1 MYKAFIA
8 GLGLFALQA
17 SAVEKLDDKSISFLE
32 KHCYDCHDE
41 DVQKGDLD
49 LTKLKFDLNDKATYK
64 QWTKVFDN
72 VLLGDMPPKKKKRP
86 AEEDVNAFLK
96 AIEKPLHI
104 AGEER
109 QDNSGRTRVRRMNR
123 QEYEATLEDIF
134 GLTLDVSAD
143 LPEDAKGD
151 GFDTVGAA
159 LNVSSVQ
166 MEAYMEVLDKVLDK
180 ATTLYEQPKRRKYE
194 LSHLHS
200 VGIMQEYRKSNAFAV
215 TKDGPVFFAPQKH
228 SYLNPL
234 LDHYVVPYDGN
245 YKVSVFAK
253 SVNTDKAQTLKVRLG
268 GPGHAELDSIPK
280 TVLGYADVNPDE
292 IQEFKYESPLR
303 LGQQFRIYPALLPF
317 MRFTGKK
324 WQGNQHLYKGPGIL
338 VNKVIID
345 GPILDQWPPK
355 SHELLWGGVKT
366 KAIEKVK
373 PNINP
378 NAQLDSPP
386 ENIAKPRMTKVKK
399 NKETGNQM
407 VYDPKQKVGGE
418 KIYRRIRSPKPYHA
432 TLELAPE
439 NPEADVERLITR
451 FAPIALRRDV
461 TSDEIK
467 PYIDLVNYWLKEGAS
482 FQESMRAG
490 YKAILTSP
498 EFLYQKAAFE
508 TPDKDNKLI
517 SDLALSERLSFFF
530 WSSKPDKELIDLAK
544 EGKLRDEAVLQAQVE
559 RMLNDPKS
567 ERFLDNF
574 LGQWLDL
581 RLMDFTSPDSKIY
594 PEHDSVLQWSMKE
607 EPLAFFRELLKND
620 LSVKNVIDSEFV
632 TINDRLAKH
641 YDLPPVKGTHMRK
654 VSLPEESPRGGV
666 LGMAA
671 IHKVTANGTT
681 TSPVVRGVW
690 VLERIMGIHPPPP
703 PPGVPA
709 IEPDIR
715 GAVSV
720 IDQLEKHR
728 SDKRCNSCHLL
739 IDPPGVALES
749 FDVIGQW
756 RENYRALAE
765 EKSDDKIRYSPD
777 GPPPIFYHKG
787 QPVIASDSLKDGRKF
802 ADINEFKKLLLED
815 PDNIARNVAEK
826 LITFGT
832 GAGISFV
839 DRKEVMAIV
848 HKTQSNDYGF
858 RTMIHEIVK
867 SNIFQR
873 K

>member
-1 MYKAFIA
+1 MLKAFIA
-8 GLGLFALQA
+8 GFGLLALQSGA
-17 SAVEKLDDKSISFLE
+17 SELDEKSKAFLE

-41 DVQKGDLD
+41 DVQKGNLD
-49 LTKLKFDLNDKATYK
+49 LTNLKFDLEDKTTYK
-64 QWTKVFDN
+64 KWTKVFDN
-72 VLLGDMPPKKKKRP
+72 VLLEEMPPKKKKRP
-86 AEEDVNAFLK
+86 AEEDLKSFLA
-96 AIEKPLHI
+96 AIEKPLQI
-104 AGEER
+104 AGEKR
-109 QDNSGRTRVRRMNR
+109 QDKSGRTRVRRMNR
-123 QEYEATLEDIF
+123 QEFESTLEDIF
-134 GLTLDVSAD
+134 GLTLDIAAD

-166 MEAYMEVLDKVLDK
+166 VEAYMEALDKVLDK
-180 ATTLYEQPKRRKYE
+180 ATTLYEKPARKKYE
-194 LSHLHS
+194 LSLLQSH
-200 VGIMQEYRKSNAFAV
+200 GIMQEYRKGNAYAV

-234 LDHYVVPYDGN
+234 LDHYVIPYDGD

-253 SVNTDKAQTLKVRLG
+253 SMNTDKPQTLKVRLG

-280 TVLGYADVNPDE
+280 TLLGYADVHPHTM
-292 IQEFKYESPLR
+292 QEFKYESPLQI
-303 LGQQFRIYPALLPF
+303 GQQFRIYPALLPY
-317 MRFTGKK
+317 MRFTGK
-324 WQGNQHLYKGPGIL
+324 WQGNQHKFKGPGIL
-338 VNKVIID
+338 VHKVVVD
-345 GPILDQWPPK
+345 GPILKNWPPK

-366 KAIEKVK
+366 IAKTGVK
-373 PNINP
+373 PNVDP
-378 NAQLDSPP
+378 NAQLEKPP
-386 ENIAKPRMTKVKK
+386 THTAKPRMTKTKK
-399 NKETGNQM
+399 NKETGNQYI
-407 VYDPKQKVGGE
+407 YDPKQKAGGE
-418 KIYRRIRSPKPYHA
+418 KIYRRVRMPKPYHA
-432 TLELAPE
+432 TKVLSPE
-439 NPEADVERLITR
+439 DPKADASRLITR
-451 FAPIALRRDV
+451 FVPIAFRREA
-461 TSDEIK
+461 SSEEIQ
-467 PYIDLVNYWLKEGAS
+467 PYIDLVNYWLDEGAS
-482 FQESMRAG
+482 FEESMRAG

-498 EFLYQKAAFE
+498 EFLYQKSAFE
-508 TPDKDNKLI
+508 EPSPDAKLI
-517 SDLALSERLSFFF
+517 SDLALSERLSYFF
-530 WSSKPDKELIDLAK
+530 WSSKPDQELLDLAK
-544 EGKLRDEAVLQAQVE
+544 EGKLRNDDVLQAQVE
-559 RMLNDPKS
+559 RMLKDPKS
-567 ERFLDNF
+567 ERFLENF

-581 RLMDFTSPDSKIY
+581 RLMDFTSPDSKLY
-594 PEHDSVLQWSMKE
+594 PEHDAVLQWSMKE
-607 EPLAFFRELLKND
+607 EVYAFFRTLMKED
-620 LSVKNVIDSEFV
+620 LSVKNVIDSDFV

-641 YDLPPVKGTHMRK
+641 YNLPVIKGTEMRK
-654 VSLPEESPRGGV
+654 VTLPENSPRGGV

-720 IDQLEKHR
+720 IDQLQKHR

-756 RENYRALAE
+756 RENYRALAAD
-765 EKSDDKIRYSPD
+765 KADDKIRYSPD

-787 QPVIASDSLKDGRKF
+787 QPVIASDSLKDGRQF

-815 PDNIARNVAEK
+815 PDNVARNVAEK
-826 LITFGT
+826 LITYAT
-832 GAGISFV
+832 GAGINFA
-839 DRKEVMAIV
+839 DRKEVMEIV
-848 HKTQSNDYGF
+848 SKTKTKNYGF